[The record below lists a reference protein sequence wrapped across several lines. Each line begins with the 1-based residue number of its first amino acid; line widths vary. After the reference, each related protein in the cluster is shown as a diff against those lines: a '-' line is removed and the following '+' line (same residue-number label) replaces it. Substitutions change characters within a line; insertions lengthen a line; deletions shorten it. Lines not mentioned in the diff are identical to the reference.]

1 MKLCHREESIVNR
14 EEELKGYDVIPLKV
28 LADNLINQIDK
39 STVIQLILHME
50 ESINDGHA
58 F

>member
-1 MKLCHREESIVNR
+1 MKLCHREESIVTR
-14 EEELKGYDVIPLKV
+14 ADELKEYNDISLKA
-28 LADNLINQIDK
+28 LAHSLITQIDK
-39 STVIQLILHME
+39 STVIQIILHME